1 MRNAL
6 IILIKD
12 EIKGIV
18 HLFDQIPFNKFDEV
32 LAIDGMSTDGSAEF
46 LKNKGIKVITQTVRG
61 RGQAFRDAFNN
72 TDSDLL
78 LFFGPDGNEDPADI
92 EKFIK
97 EFENNEN
104 AGMIVARRLGPGAV
118 NKEDVKLFKPR
129 KWVNIAFN
137 VVANLLWNRN
147 SYIYDTING
156 FRAITRKTWDVIKL
170 DTNGYTIEYQST
182 IRCFKN
188 NILILEFPTKELQR
202 IGSKK
207 GSPAFHTGVM
217 FVKLLLIEIFYSI
230 NKFFDRDRSINRPPK

>member
-129 KWVNIAFN
+129 KWVNISFN

>member
-170 DTNGYTIEYQST
+170 DTNGYTIE
-182 IRCFKN
+182 
-188 NILILEFPTKELQR
+188 
-202 IGSKK
+202 
-207 GSPAFHTGVM
+207 
-217 FVKLLLIEIFYSI
+217 
-230 NKFFDRDRSINRPPK
+230 

>member
-61 RGQAFRDAFNN
+61 RGQAFRDAFNS

-92 EKFIK
+92 ERFIK
-97 EFENNEN
+97 S
-104 AGMIVARRLGPGAV
+104 R
-118 NKEDVKLFKPR
+118 
-129 KWVNIAFN
+129 
-137 VVANLLWNRN
+137 
-147 SYIYDTING
+147 
-156 FRAITRKTWDVIKL
+156 
-170 DTNGYTIEYQST
+170 
-182 IRCFKN
+182 
-188 NILILEFPTKELQR
+188 
-202 IGSKK
+202 
-207 GSPAFHTGVM
+207 
-217 FVKLLLIEIFYSI
+217 
-230 NKFFDRDRSINRPPK
+230 